1 MDDEFRDQLRRLG
14 VVKGTRS
21 LKPAPPVKRPEPSSA
36 ERYGWMRPGDQTGQ
50 IGQPYEPQPLD
61 QLLPGGRVEETS
73 VGGCFVLDKVYPV
86 SYRHGPDQLSGLLD
100 WSAEPAAIF
109 CKDQRLKG
117 LSFRDFLF
125 IDTETTGLA
134 GAGTLAFMV
143 GVAFFESGPT
153 GDVLVVRQYFL
164 RDHGDE
170 PGMLT
175 LLDELMAGRQGLI
188 SFNGRSF
195 DLPLLDTRF
204 LMNRMPTD
212 IRERPH
218 IDLLH
223 PSRRLWRDR
232 LGSVALG
239 ALEVNLLGLHRTHQ
253 DVPGW
258 MIPAMYTNYL
268 RSGDASE
275 LVRVFYHNQ
284 IDMLSMVTLTSR
296 LLDQFVKAGEGN
308 DPLDLLSLGKWQADL
323 GLESE
328 AERNLRLAAAGD
340 LPLDLYHQALHR
352 LGLLLRRADRRAE
365 AVPVWQQIAA
375 TSFSGVE
382 AHVELAKHYEWHQKE
397 LSQAITWIE
406 RAMALVNSWDHPRRA
421 ELERDELLYRLARL
435 KRKQRLESAD
445 AYSPDDAE

>member
-1 MDDEFRDQLRRLG
+1 MDEELRAQLRRLG

-21 LKPAPPVKRPEPSSA
+21 LKPAPPVKRPDPAAPEA
-36 ERYGWMRPGDQTGQ
+36 DGWLPRPGRAD
-50 IGQPYEPQPLD
+50 PLDPPSRPQPLET
-61 QLLPGGRVEETS
+61 LLPGLRVEETAA
-73 VGGCFVLDKVYPV
+73 GGCCVLDKVYPV
-86 SYRHGPDQLSGLLD
+86 SYRHGPDQLSDLLG
-100 WSAEPAAIF
+100 WPTEAAAVF
-109 CKDQRLKG
+109 CQDPRLG
-117 LSFRDFLF
+117 RLSFRDFLF

-143 GVAFFESGPT
+143 GVAFFESGPA
-153 GDVLVVRQYFL
+153 GDMLVVRQYFL

-170 PGMLT
+170 AAMLI
-175 LLDELMAGRQGLI
+175 LLDQLMAERPGLI

-195 DLPLLDTRF
+195 DLPLIDTRF

-212 IRERPH
+212 IRDRPH

-223 PSRRLWRDR
+223 PARRLWRDR

-239 ALEVNLLGLHRTHQ
+239 ALEENLLGLRRTHQ

-258 MIPAMYTNYL
+258 MIPAMYNNYL
-268 RSGDASE
+268 RSGDATE

-296 LLDQFVKAGEGN
+296 LLDAFVKAGEGN
-308 DPLDLLSLGKWQADL
+308 HPLDLLSLGKWQADL
-323 GLESE
+323 GLDDE

-352 LGLLLRRADRRAE
+352 LGLMLRRADRREE
-365 AVPVWQQIAA
+365 AVPIWQQIAA
-375 TSFSGVE
+375 TSFAGVE
-382 AHVELAKHYEWHQKE
+382 AHVELAKHYEWHRKE

-421 ELERDELLYRLARL
+421 QLERDELLYRLARL
-435 KRKQRLESAD
+435 KRKQRLASAD
-445 AYSPDDAE
+445 ENSPEDAA